1 MTLQPQD
8 PAHRRVGGGGGDCS
22 PIDTSS
28 KKFDVKIISQGN
40 ITSIGANNGRAMWQP
55 TTPISSTSPSV
66 IYTPSPVL
74 KGVSYASATK
84 AFIPPLPYNSSPT
97 AVATKHKNSSDD
109 DQSIASIVATNSTDI
124 EQSSINDSGDV
135 CITKDKPAT
144 FIESIHD
151 TVADNRGTICKILS
165 VMCLAWLIQ
174 MRREQPP
181 TTVLSLIM
189 WISLVILIQSMNV
202 PSKVVTACGIRC
214 THFISSLFL
223 LPEVESKTKS
233 LITIVRFIILSGLI
247 QTAYQLIIS
256 SIQYQNKCK
265 EEIARREE
273 EALILSRQ
281 RELEQHALKVWQ
293 ENQRRKQQEEAHRI
307 EQQRLL
313 KEQEILAKQYNCH
326 GSSRR
331 DDQKRK
337 YLTHA
342 DAEEAIAS
350 MRLQGKDKDL
360 TLMSYYNPV
369 YGRWF
374 IGRAGWMFNNEDMCS
389 NRSTQTPLV
398 GKSQAIG
405 CM

>member
-8 PAHRRVGGGGGDCS
+8 PAHRRVGGGDGS
-22 PIDTSS
+22 PIESC
-28 KKFDVKIISQGN
+28 KKSPMKN
-40 ITSIGANNGRAMWQP
+40 ITSIGANNDRAMWQP

-74 KGVSYASATK
+74 KGVSYACAAK

-97 AVATKHKNSSDD
+97 AVATKHENSSDD
-109 DQSIASIVATNSTDI
+109 QPSIASIVATSSTDT
-124 EQSSINDSGDV
+124 EQSPVNDTDEVYVPEAS
-135 CITKDKPAT
+135 TL
-144 FIESIHD
+144 IEGIQD
-151 TVADNRGTICKILS
+151 TLCTNKGTIYKILS

-181 TTVLSLIM
+181 TSVLSLLT
-189 WISLVILIQSMNV
+189 WVSLVILIQSMDV

-214 THFISSLFL
+214 TDVISSFFL
-223 LPEVESKTKS
+223 LSELESKSTS
-233 LITIVRFIILSGLI
+233 SITIVRFIILSGLI
-247 QTAYQLIIS
+247 QTAYQLILR

-265 EEIARREE
+265 EEIVRREE
-273 EALILSRQ
+273 EALILTQQ
-281 RELEQHALKVWQ
+281 REMEDNALKVWQ
-293 ENQRRKQQEEAHRI
+293 ENQRRKQQEEATRI

-326 GSSRR
+326 GSSKR
-331 DDQKRK
+331 DGQKRK

-360 TLMSYYNPV
+360 ELMSYYNPV

-389 NRSTQTPLV
+389 SNRSAPTPLV
-398 GKSQAIG
+398 GNSQAIG

>member
-1 MTLQPQD
+1 MALQPQE
-8 PAHRRVGGGGGDCS
+8 PAHRRVGGGGDCS

-28 KKFDVKIISQGN
+28 KKFDVKIKIP
-40 ITSIGANNGRAMWQP
+40 SIGANNGRAMWQP

-74 KGVSYASATK
+74 KGVSYASAAK

-97 AVATKHKNSSDD
+97 VVATKQENSSDD
-109 DQSIASIVATNSTDI
+109 QPSIASIVAISTETD
-124 EQSSINDSGDV
+124 QSSINDKNDV
-135 CITKDKPAT
+135 YISKDKPAA
-144 FIESIHD
+144 FIEGIQD
-151 TVADNRGTICKILS
+151 TASNRGALCKILS

-181 TTVLSLIM
+181 TTVLSLIA
-189 WISLVILIQSMNV
+189 WISLVILIQSMDI
-202 PSKVVTACGIRC
+202 PSKVVSAIGIRC
-214 THFISSLFL
+214 THRISLFL
-223 LPEVESKTKS
+223 LPELESES
-233 LITIVRFIILSGLI
+233 VLIITIVRFIILSGLI
-247 QTAYQLIIS
+247 QAAYQLIIS

-273 EALILSRQ
+273 EALILAQQ

-293 ENQRRKQQEEAHRI
+293 ENQRRKQQEDSHRI

-313 KEQEILAKQYNCH
+313 KEQEILAKQYHCH
-326 GSSRR
+326 GSSKR

-360 TLMSYYNPV
+360 ELMSYYNPV

-374 IGRAGWMFNNEDMCS
+374 IGRAGWMFDNQDMCS

>member
-1 MTLQPQD
+1 MALQPQD
-8 PAHRRVGGGGGDCS
+8 PEHRRVGGGGDCS
-22 PIDTSS
+22 PIDASC
-28 KKFDVKIISQGN
+28 KKFDVKTTPMKN

-97 AVATKHKNSSDD
+97 AVATKHEKSSDD
-109 DQSIASIVATNSTDI
+109 QQSIASIVASSTDI
-124 EQSSINDSGDV
+124 EQSSINDAGDV
-135 CITKDKPAT
+135 CLFKDKPAT
-144 FIESIHD
+144 FIEVIQD
-151 TVADNRGTICKILS
+151 TASANRGTICKILS

-181 TTVLSLIM
+181 TSILSLIT
-189 WISLVILIQSMNV
+189 WISLVILIQSMDI

-223 LPEVESKTKS
+223 LPELEESKTKS

-247 QTAYQLIIS
+247 QTAYQLILS
-256 SIQYQNKCK
+256 SIKYQNKCK

-273 EALILSRQ
+273 EALILAQQ

-293 ENQRRKQQEEAHRI
+293 ENERRKQQEEATRI

-389 NRSTQTPLV
+389 NRSTPTPLV

>member
-1 MTLQPQD
+1 MALQPQD
-8 PAHRRVGGGGGDCS
+8 PEHRRVGGGGDCS
-22 PIDTSS
+22 PIDTSC
-28 KKFDVKIISQGN
+28 KKLDIDVKIPPI
-40 ITSIGANNGRAMWQP
+40 SIGANNGRAMWQP

-84 AFIPPLPYNSSPT
+84 AFIPPLPYNASPT
-97 AVATKHKNSSDD
+97 AVANKHENSSDD
-109 DQSIASIVATNSTDI
+109 DQPSIASIVATSTDI
-124 EQSSINDSGDV
+124 EQSSINDSDDV
-135 CITKDKPAT
+135 CIFKDKPAT
-144 FIESIHD
+144 FIEVIQD
-151 TVADNRGTICKILS
+151 TALAYRGTICKILS
-165 VMCLAWLIQ
+165 VMCLAWLLQ

-181 TTVLSLIM
+181 TSILSLM
-189 WISLVILIQSMNV
+189 TWISLIILIQSMDV
-202 PSKVVTACGIRC
+202 PSKMVSANSIRC
-214 THFISSLFL
+214 THRISNFL
-223 LPEVESKTKS
+223 LPELESNS
-233 LITIVRFIILSGLI
+233 FHLITIVRLIILSSMI
-247 QTAYQLIIS
+247 QAAYQLIIS

-265 EEIARREE
+265 EESKRREE
-273 EALILSRQ
+273 EALILTQQ

-293 ENQRRKQQEEAHRI
+293 ENQRRKQQEEATRI

-326 GSSRR
+326 GSSKR
-331 DDQKRK
+331 DGQKRK

-360 TLMSYYNPV
+360 ELMSYYNPV

-389 NRSTQTPLV
+389 SNRSAPTPLV

>member
-1 MTLQPQD
+1 MTLQSQED
-8 PAHRRVGGGGGDCS
+8 PEHRWVGGGDGS
-22 PIDTSS
+22 PIDTSC
-28 KKFDVKIISQGN
+28 KKFDVKVKIPPI
-40 ITSIGANNGRAMWQP
+40 SIGANNGRPMWQP

-74 KGVSYASATK
+74 KGVSYASAAR
-84 AFIPPLPYNSSPT
+84 AFIPPPPYKSSPT
-97 AVATKHKNSSDD
+97 AIANKHENSSDD
-109 DQSIASIVATNSTDI
+109 DQPSIAPIVGNSTDT
-124 EQSSINDSGDV
+124 EESSINDEDGVYIS
-135 CITKDKPAT
+135 KDNKRT
-144 FIESIHD
+144 SFIEVIQD
-151 TVADNRGTICKILS
+151 TAMANSGTICKILS
-165 VMCLAWLIQ
+165 VICLAWLIQ
-174 MRREQPP
+174 IRREQPP
-181 TTVLSLIM
+181 TSILSLM
-189 WISLVILIQSMNV
+189 MGVLLVILIQNMDI
-202 PSKVVTACGIRC
+202 PSKMVSAISIRC

-223 LPEVESKTKS
+223 LPELDSSTL

-265 EEIARREE
+265 EEIARQEK
-273 EALILSRQ
+273 EALILSQQ

-293 ENQRRKQQEEAHRI
+293 ENQRRKQQEETNRI
-307 EQQRLL
+307 EEQRLL

-389 NRSTQTPLV
+389 DRSTPTPLV